1 MAAEIDLTLF
11 GNRMYFGFKFDLK
24 NPFRSISS
32 AGDGSLYRY
41 KQGVRQLRT
50 ELTYNPYDRP
60 NPFAD
65 FDLTGKLDSSVALYI
80 FFFSNL
86 QNFNYYSIHCK

>member
-1 MAAEIDLTLF
+1 MVAAEIDLTLF
-11 GNRMYFGFKFDLK
+11 GNRMYFGFAFDLK

-60 NPFAD
+60 NPFSD
-65 FDLTGKLDSSVALYI
+65 FDLTGK
-80 FFFSNL
+80 FFFVISN
-86 QNFNYYSIHCK
+86 